1 MHLLNTIRSSTKLV
15 IGGHRGQGN
24 SIFRENTIS
33 CFDTLVGKVPYIE
46 VDVQL
51 TSDGVLVLYHDYD
64 LSLKTLLTGMIKD
77 YTLDQLCEHFEV
89 STVEEVIRW
98 AKRNNMGIAFE
109 LKLHPQTMWDIRE
122 YTIDEL
128 GRLIEMYNFFEQC
141 FVFGV
146 NYNVLTRLKK
156 MYPKV
161 PIGLI
166 VPFIPENPVALMQEM
181 QAELYLNYAHQLPF
195 SLVETLSNA
204 GYIVDGSIVN
214 TKEELMTALRT
225 KVHCIES
232 DYPIEL
238 QKQLEDYYDTFG

>member
-1 MHLLNTIRSSTKLV
+1 MHLLNTIRSSSNLV

-33 CFDTLVGKVPYIE
+33 CFDTIVGQVPYIE

-77 YTLDQLCEHFEV
+77 YTLEQLSEHFEV

-98 AKRNNMGIAFE
+98 AKRNDIGVAFE
-109 LKLHPQTMWDIRE
+109 LKLHPQTMWDVRKH
-122 YTIDEL
+122 TVDEL
-128 GRLIEMYNFFEQC
+128 GRLIEMYDFFDQC

-146 NYNVLTRLKK
+146 DYNVLTYCKTH
-156 MYPKV
+156 YSKV

-166 VPFIPENPVALMQEM
+166 VPFIPEDPIALMESM
-181 QAELYLNYAHQLPF
+181 QAELYLNYAHQLPL
-195 SLVETLSNA
+195 SVVEALRNA
-204 GYIVDGSIVN
+204 GYVVDGSIVN
-214 TKEELMTALRT
+214 TKDELLTALRT

-238 QKQLEDYYDTFG
+238 QKHLEDYYDTFS

>member
-1 MHLLNTIRSSTKLV
+1 MHLLNTIRSSTSLV

-51 TSDGVLVLYHDYD
+51 THDGVLVLYHDYD

-77 YTLDQLCEHFEV
+77 YTLEQLCEHFEV

-109 LKLHPQTMWDIRE
+109 LKLHPQTMWDMRQH
-122 YTIDEL
+122 TVNEL
-128 GRLIEMYNFFEQC
+128 GRLIEMYDFFDQC
-141 FVFGV
+141 FVFGID
-146 NYNVLTRLKK
+146 YNVLTYCKTN
-156 MYPKV
+156 YPKV

-166 VPFIPENPVALMQEM
+166 VPFIPEDPIALMKEM
-181 QAELYLNYAHQLPF
+181 NAELYLNYASQLPF
-195 SLVETLSNA
+195 SVVEELARA
-204 GYIVDGSIVN
+204 GYVVDGSIVN